1 MKQNDVIHILHF
13 FTTGITLPRSD
24 ASLSAFSAPQG
35 LFSPASC
42 ISSLLFCST
51 GIIFAARIH
60 PYPALFYHRDYFAP
74 ASCISSFHFCTT
86 GIISAGRIHPYLA
99 LLFHRDY
106 FRRPVASLSCSFS
119 PQGLLCPGQIR
130 PLAESISASPF
141 RQLPAFREA
150 PCLRDASS
158 AFRFH
163 AHKQPAHRNREEDS
177 PAATHSHCASLFRF
191 FRHKRLLPQEQAI
204 ASLTSDLSYIMR
216 PIEDAP
222 GIVEQDFVD
231 DILYVTYGKAAV
243 LDFSVS

>member
-1 MKQNDVIHILHF
+1 MTVPSFCMNHPSSKYNASKYNAVLSTHSGYSLPFTQMLRGLSESPLISIAILLF
-13 FTTGITLPRSD
+13 CSKGITLVARIHPYPALFHHRDYFHRSD

-51 GIIFAARIH
+51 GITLVARVH

-86 GIISAGRIHPYLA
+86 GIISVSRIHPYFA

-130 PLAESISASPF
+130 PPSL
-141 RQLPAFREA
+141 
-150 PCLRDASS
+150 
-158 AFRFH
+158 
-163 AHKQPAHRNREEDS
+163 K
-177 PAATHSHCASLFRF
+177 ASL
-191 FRHKRLLPQEQAI
+191 PCQSI
-204 ASLTSDLSYIMR
+204 PSTSDLSYIMR

-222 GIVEQDFVD
+222 GGAHFD
-231 DILYVTYGKAAV
+231 
-243 LDFSVS
+243 